1 MVKCRGQK
9 ALDKGKSVADGL
21 VDERNFFKENPIWRS
36 IDSSLTGNDSLSVKL
51 GNVLQETISRSLP
64 SVITEIDQKL
74 KSTVDEISKLG
85 YAMVIAFYTA
95 LRFVF

>member
-9 ALDKGKSVADGL
+9 ALNKGKSVADGL
-21 VDERNFFKENPIWRS
+21 VDERNFFKKTPIWS
-36 IDSSLTGNDSLSVKL
+36 TIDSSLTGNDSLSAKL

-74 KSTVDEISKLG
+74 KLTVDEISKLG
-85 YAMVIAFYTA
+85 QSMVI
-95 LRFVF
+95 VF